1 MTDTHTAEDQCGR
14 IRDIHDAYLTKGDM
28 AARIAELEREKESQR
43 LAYLQLQLER
53 DALLDRLAEPPD
65 ESRWQPIETAP
76 HMRKII
82 VHYLNKLGKHRAVM
96 ACFYEEKSLE
106 MHDDYQDVGTWDE
119 DSGNVFADAGWYE
132 EHDSDNPILP
142 LDGEP
147 THWMPLPAPP
157 GAAVTKVAP
166 SPSGSR
172 EGYYT
177 LSQISYALNRSLS
190 AKTSS
195 GMVDAI
201 VEDLI
206 ELLPR
211 VAVTTAAA
219 PPGNSP
225 PWRRAPSF
233 QDALQRK
240 AIDIA
245 DEHFGYPAR
254 GPAVDG
260 SCMCGYC
267 QYARV
272 RGAMLAAPTK
282 PACRCGHSFAPNHQ
296 TPGTE
301 CAVEDC
307 PCGSY
312 RPSPETTAPLPVC
325 IYEYEPDDTL
335 YFETGCGKQ
344 FVLDAMLELYEFCP
358 YCGKPIEERVSESE
372 PAETNG
378 DRNG

>member
-1 MTDTHTAEDQCGR
+1 MTDHLPADSSLSIDDLMAHLRDEHERFISIGVAESYEGAALAL
-14 IRDIHDAYLTKGDM
+14 IESK
-28 AARIAELEREKESQR
+28 AARIAELEQALLDSRANPPAWAERDR

-53 DALLDRLAEPPD
+53 DALVERLAEL
-65 ESRWQPIETAP
+65 TAP
-76 HMRKII
+76 SAPTAWIEVSNGEI
-82 VHYLNKLGKHRAVM
+82 VGSG
-96 ACFYEEKSLE
+96 FYAPGLPDGT
-106 MHDDYQDVGTWDE
+106 HDLYPVENCT
-119 DSGNVFADAGWYE
+119 A
-132 EHDSDNPILP
+132 L
-142 LDGEP
+142 
-147 THWMPLPAPP
+147 PP
-157 GAAVTKVAP
+157 G
-166 SPSGSR
+166 GSR